1 MCIRD
6 RLITGAGGFL
16 GSRLFEYFKDR
27 EGVEAIGVTHRELD
41 IVDSLAVSAVIKAI
55 QPNVVLHCAAISNT
69 GHCEENPKLSDAVN
83 VRGTANVAKA
93 CRENGSR
100 MVFMSSDQIY
110 TGADSLEPNREGE
123 EHRPQNVYGK
133 DKKRAENA
141 MLTCMKDG
149 IALRLS
155 WMYDYPTE
163 NRVGSSNLLANI
175 LKAAKEGASLSF
187 PVNDYRGI
195 TYVWEVVKNM
205 EKAMELPGG
214 IYNFGSENRM
224 NAYDTAVMFAG
235 AAAGNGGLIKKDM
248 ERFAASPRNLAMN
261 TEKIRGQGILF
272 SDTAEGLKLCL
283 EEYGKIGN

>member
-1 MCIRD
+1 MAKRI
-6 RLITGAGGFL
+6 LITGAGGFL

-41 IVDSLAVSAVIKAI
+41 IVDSLAVSAFIKAI

-69 GHCEENPKLSDAVN
+69 GHCEENPKLSDTVN

-110 TGADSLEPNREGE
+110 TGTDSLEPNREGE

-261 TEKIRGQGILF
+261 TEKIKKQGILF

-283 EEYGKIGN
+283 EEYGKNGS

>member
-1 MCIRD
+1 MAKRI
-6 RLITGAGGFL
+6 LITGAGGFL

-41 IVDSLAVSAVIKAI
+41 IVDSLAVSAFIKAI

-69 GHCEENPKLSDAVN
+69 GHCEENPKLSDTVN

-110 TGADSLEPNREGE
+110 TGTDSLEPNREGE

-261 TEKIRGQGILF
+261 TEKIKRQGILF

-283 EEYGKIGN
+283 EEYGKNGN